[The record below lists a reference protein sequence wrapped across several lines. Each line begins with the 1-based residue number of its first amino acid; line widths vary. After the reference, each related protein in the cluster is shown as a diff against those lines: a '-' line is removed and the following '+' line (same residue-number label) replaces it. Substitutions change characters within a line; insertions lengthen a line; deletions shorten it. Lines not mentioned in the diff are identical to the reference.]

1 MFRHDWEDEQEGWSS
16 KVNLTYFMFATP
28 FTASGAAHGSI
39 INQQKRKTFLT
50 IENRLP
56 ALVGRAKVKFA
67 RTEILNPLQ
76 VAKEDIETKT
86 LALYDSLK
94 SEDTRIIQLQLQGSI
109 QTQVNQVRLLLIII
123 VSYNC
128 WIFWESRFNKYFRDR
143 CS

>member
-39 INQQKRKTFLT
+39 VNQQKRKTFLT

-123 VSYNC
+123 ASYNC
-128 WIFWESRFNKYFRDR
+128 WIFLESRI
-143 CS
+143 